1 MDLTGS
7 ELKRTQS
14 ANLNSPLKQHTEQLH
29 KPPLTSTDS
38 LEDKPQLY
46 TDAWGRPVVVDQR
59 TGLAI
64 ANILEQHERRE
75 DTACSWRGDFFG
87 TENWRDATTQEGSW
101 GYKKLVFVKGL
112 NFKLQLL
119 VKEKSWVES
128 KNSYSLKWL
137 KKKRL
142 KYPFQWFWNISM
154 HQILLESLLKC
165 RCWAPLW
172 LGGPLES
179 VHI

>member
-38 LEDKPQLY
+38 MEDKPQLY

-64 ANILEQHERRE
+64 ANILEQHERRRHSLFL
-75 DTACSWRGDFFG
+75 ARGFLWDR
-87 TENWRDATTQEGSW
+87 E
-101 GYKKLVFVKGL
+101 
-112 NFKLQLL
+112 
-119 VKEKSWVES
+119 
-128 KNSYSLKWL
+128 
-137 KKKRL
+137 
-142 KYPFQWFWNISM
+142 
-154 HQILLESLLKC
+154 LERRHHTRRFL
-165 RCWAPLW
+165 R
-172 LGGPLES
+172 
-179 VHI
+179 V